1 MDDVAVVSSSFRIN
15 PEETGKLMVV
25 GPSRMDYDRIVSLLE
40 YVSDMIEKLY
50 GQGGHHDN

>member
-1 MDDVAVVSSSFRIN
+1 MWRLSLQA
-15 PEETGKLMVV
+15 LV